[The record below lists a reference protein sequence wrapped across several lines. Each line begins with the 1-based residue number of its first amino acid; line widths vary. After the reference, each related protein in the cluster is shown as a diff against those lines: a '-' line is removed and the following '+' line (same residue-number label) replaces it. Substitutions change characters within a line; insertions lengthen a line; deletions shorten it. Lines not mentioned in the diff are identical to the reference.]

1 MANIGELNVLLK
13 ADDQAS
19 AKLSQANSSLKTQ
32 VQQVGKQYA
41 ILGGAIATAVGGAMM
56 TFIATGDKLEKMSRQ
71 TGISVEALDNLN
83 FVAEL
88 SGTNLQGMATAV
100 RGLNTNLISAQE
112 GSVRYVKAFEDL
124 GFAVDDVV
132 KMDAEERVFTLLEA
146 LAQVD
151 DQTQQTSLA
160 MQVFG
165 TRMGMQ
171 LLPVIDGGVEA
182 FREMNTEAKE
192 NQRFTTESAQMSALL
207 QDEIFRLKTQ
217 MQLVTFEIAKAFAP
231 AMVVLTDK
239 LKIIIPFIL
248 RMGELVGNLPTLLVA
263 VVVGVKALR
272 TALLLMQGQVTL
284 MTGGLNL
291 LFGALAVIVTWFL
304 TTEQAGDKV
313 FNMFARLFNWINDRI
328 NPILKFYINVWVDTI
343 NAMIKGANVIL
354 KVIGKDTIP
363 LLEKWSGENIKL
375 KEITETV
382 TEKTADQTKVLE
394 KHNEKTAEATGV
406 LVKHNDQL
414 KITAEA
420 TGVIATGYSDMDD
433 ALDGLNKTIEAN
445 KKKVETPKVGGGGGG
460 GSAGGF
466 NFPTFNPTGGATHP
480 FGVSGSGF
488 GPRATQ
494 LAQEI
499 ALANAQLES
508 NKAKQVNIT
517 INGAVSNS
525 NKALANSIRETVNN
539 GGTLQEG

>member
-13 ADDQAS
+13 ADDQAT
-19 AKLSQANSSLKTQ
+19 AKLTQANSSLRTQ

-146 LAQVD
+146 LAEVD

-182 FREMNTEAKE
+182 FREMNAEAKD

-239 LKIIIPFIL
+239 LKVIIPFIL
-248 RMGELVGNLPTLLVA
+248 RMGELVGNLPTLLVG
-263 VVVGVKALR
+263 VVVGIKALR
-272 TALLLMQGQVTL
+272 TAMLLLQGQMTL
-284 MTGGLNL
+284 MTGGLNI
-291 LFGALAVIVTWFL
+291 LFGLLAVGVTWFL

-313 FNMFARLFNWINDRI
+313 FNMFARLFNWINDRV
-328 NPILKFYINVWVDTI
+328 NPVLKFYINLWIETI
-343 NAMIKGANVIL
+343 NTMLKGANVIL

-363 LLEKWSGENIKL
+363 LLNKWEGANIKL
-375 KEITETV
+375 KEITEKV
-382 TEKTADQTKVLE
+382 TEKTEDQTK
-394 KHNEKTAEATGV
+394 K
-406 LVKHNDQL
+406 LVKHNTEL
-414 KITAEA
+414 KDTADL
-420 TGVIATGYSDMDD
+420 TGKIAKGYSDIDD
-433 ALDGLNKTIEAN
+433 AMDGMNKTIDAN
-445 KKKVETPKVGGGGGG
+445 QKKVKPKSGTGGGGG
-460 GSAGGF
+460 GSTGGF
-466 NFPTFNPTGGATHP
+466 NFPSFNPLGGGGGASHP
-480 FGVSGSGF
+480 FGVGGGAF
-488 GPRATQ
+488 GPRSTQ
-494 LAQEI
+494 LAQQI
-499 ALANAQLES
+499 ALANAELQS
-508 NKAKQVNIT
+508 KKTGQVNIT

-525 NKALANSIRETVNN
+525 NKALANSIRETINN
-539 GGTLQEG
+539 GGNLQEG